1 MFTTYRQLF
10 ALLDRAERRQF
21 YMLFG
26 LVTLM
31 ALIDL
36 VGVAAVLPFLAVAT
50 DPDVVRQNAML
61 AALYAASGVT
71 TDRGFLLLLGVLV
84 LAFILTGLAV
94 KLVGQ
99 YQIIRFGHGR
109 NYSFSRRLLAHYLG
123 QPYAWHLGRNSA
135 GLGAAILS
143 ECDRVVVYALLPT
156 LKLLAQSVMLLFLIG
171 FLIVVSP
178 GVALSAALGIGGTY
192 GLIFVFVRHR
202 LTRLGQR
209 QALANA
215 DRYRVA
221 QEAFGGIKDIKL
233 MGLEARYGSSYEAP
247 SRVFVETATMSQTI
261 GELPRFLLEAIAFGG
276 LVLIILGLLIVQEA
290 RLGDVLPTLG
300 VFGFA
305 VLKIFPAIQQIYHAL
320 TQMRFAAPVL
330 AKLHDELRAPAPK
343 AADPKATVPEAAARP
358 GVARLPFARVLA
370 LEDLRFGYPAAGRA
384 ALEGLSLSIK
394 ANTTVGI
401 VGGTGAGKTTAV
413 DIILGLLTPEA
424 GRITVDGIPL
434 GPDTLRAWHNTIGY
448 VPQQIFLTDDTV
460 AANIAFGL
468 PPEARDSAAVER
480 AARLAEL
487 HDFVTR
493 ELPQGYDTEVGERG
507 VRLSGG
513 QRQRIGIA
521 RALYHDPAV
530 LILDEATSAL
540 DNLTERAVMD
550 AVRNL
555 AHAKTIIMIA
565 HRLTT
570 VRACDTIFLMDHG
583 RLVAEGSFDELV
595 AGNETFRR
603 MAS

>member
-1 MFTTYRQLF
+1 MFTSYRQLF

-21 YMLFG
+21 YLLFG

-31 ALIDL
+31 AVIDL

-50 DPDVVRQNAML
+50 DPDVVRENAML
-61 AALYAASGVT
+61 AALYAWSGVT

-84 LAFILTGLAV
+84 LGFILIGLAV
-94 KLVGQ
+94 KLAGQ

-109 NYSFSRRLLAHYLG
+109 NHSFSRRLLAHYLG
-123 QPYAWHLGRNSA
+123 QPYAWHLSRNSA

-143 ECDRVVVYALLPT
+143 ECDRVVGSALLPS
-156 LKLLAQSVMLLFLIG
+156 LKILAQSVTLVFLIG
-171 FLIVVSP
+171 FLIAVSP

-215 DRYRVA
+215 ERYRVA
-221 QEAFGGIKDIKL
+221 QEAFGGIKDVKL
-233 MGLEARYGSSYEAP
+233 MGLEARYGSNYDSP
-247 SRVFVETATMSQTI
+247 SREVVETATMSQTI

-330 AKLHDELRAPAPK
+330 TKLHDELLS
-343 AADPKATVPEAAARP
+343 ATPEARARP
-358 GVARLPFARVLA
+358 AVAPLPFTKVLA
-370 LEDLRFGYPAAGRA
+370 LEDLRFAYPAAGRA
-384 ALEGLSLSIK
+384 ALEGLSLTIK

-413 DIILGLLTPEA
+413 DLILGLLSPDS
-424 GRITVDGIPL
+424 GRITVDGTPL
-434 GPDTLRAWHNTIGY
+434 GPDTLRAWQKIIGY
-448 VPQQIFLTDDTV
+448 VPQQIFLTDDSV

-468 PPEARDSAAVER
+468 PPEARDAAAIER

-487 HDFVTR
+487 HDFVIR
-493 ELPQGYDTEVGERG
+493 DLPQGYDTEVGERG

-570 VRACDTIFLMDHG
+570 VRACDTIFLMEHG
-583 RLVAEGSFDELV
+583 RLAAEGSFDDLV
-595 AGNETFRR
+595 AGNETFRQ

>member
-1 MFTTYRQLF
+1 MLTSYRQLF

-21 YMLFG
+21 YLLFA

-31 ALIDL
+31 AMIDL

-50 DPDVVRQNAML
+50 DPEVVRQNAML

-84 LAFILTGLAV
+84 LGFILTGLVV

-109 NYSFSRRLLAHYLG
+109 NHSFSRRLLAHYLD
-123 QPYAWHLGRNSA
+123 QPYAWHLSRNSA

-143 ECDRVVVYALLPT
+143 ECDRVVGFALLPA
-156 LKLLAQSVMLLFLIG
+156 LKLLAQSVTLVFLIG
-171 FLIVVSP
+171 FLVMVSP
-178 GVALSAALGIGGTY
+178 GVALAAALGIGGTY
-192 GLIFVFVRHR
+192 GLIFVFVRKR
-202 LTRLGQR
+202 LTRLGGR

-215 DRYRVA
+215 GRYRVA
-221 QEAFGGIKDIKL
+221 QEAFGGIKDVKL
-233 MGLEARYGSSYEAP
+233 MGLEARYGSTYDAP
-247 SRVFVETATMSQTI
+247 SRELVETATMSQTI

-290 RLGDVLPTLG
+290 RLADVLPTLG

-330 AKLHDELRAPAPK
+330 TKLHDELRGS
-343 AADPKATVPEAAARP
+343 VPAAASVDSAV
-358 GVARLPFARVLA
+358 VAPLPVTRVLA
-370 LEDLRFGYPAAGRA
+370 LEDLRFAYPAAGRA
-384 ALEGLSLSIK
+384 ALDGLSLSIK

-413 DIILGLLTPEA
+413 DLILGLLTPDS
-424 GRITVDGIPL
+424 GRITVDGTPL
-434 GPDTLRAWHNTIGY
+434 GPDTLRAWQNAIGY

-468 PPEARDSAAVER
+468 PPEARDPAAIER

-487 HDFVTR
+487 HDFVIR
-493 ELPQGYDTEVGERG
+493 DLPQGYDTEVGERG

-570 VRACDTIFLMDHG
+570 VRACDTIFLIEYG
-583 RLVAEGSFDELV
+583 KLVAEGTFDALI